1 MVIFRTLLLWLQ
13 AMQTQAVF
21 QERISAFP
29 AEATAILADIAR
41 QEGMLTAEQASQLKS
56 IFNLST
62 ADLMV
67 KLLPVAAA
75 ISVAPI
81 SEFYVGVIA
90 EGISGDLYFG
100 ANIEFLHQPL
110 KVTLHAEQCAIL
122 NAWHKGEAKLVR
134 LVVNEAPCGHCRQFI
149 NELNSADSIEII
161 IQHASEGVVRQYSLD
176 DLLPK
181 SFGPA
186 DLGLTD
192 ALMSPE
198 QFDLTLP
205 EEFAG
210 DDLVKTAFEAAVNCH
225 APVCKSPAGVAL
237 KLKSGKIVAGR
248 YASNAAF
255 NPGATAL
262 EAAMVNWRL
271 ALLETQQDDIVEAV
285 MVEQP
290 TKVSQYALAESQ
302 LKDYGVELRYIAV

>member
-1 MVIFRTLLLWLQ
+1 
-13 AMQTQAVF
+13 MQTQAVF

-29 AEATAILADIAR
+29 AEATAILADITR
-41 QEGMLTAEQASQLKS
+41 QEGMLTAEQVSQLKS
-56 IFNLST
+56 ILDFSTT

-75 ISVAPI
+75 ISVAPV
-81 SEFYVGVIA
+81 SEFYVGVVT
-90 EGISGDLYFG
+90 EGVSGNLYFG

-110 KVTLHAEQCAIL
+110 KVTLHAEQCAVL
-122 NAWHKGEAKLVR
+122 NAWHKGEKRLVR
-134 LVVNEAPCGHCRQFI
+134 LVVNEAPCGHCRQFL
-149 NELNSADSIEII
+149 NELNSADSIEVIV
-161 IQHASEGVVRQYSLD
+161 QHASEGVVRQYSME

-205 EEFAG
+205 EEHAN
-210 DDLVKTAFEAAVNCH
+210 DDLVKAAFEAAVNCH
-225 APVCKSPAGVAL
+225 APVCKSPAGVAFR
-237 KLKSGKIVAGR
+237 LKSGKIVAGR

-255 NPGATAL
+255 NPGATAM
-262 EAAMVNWRL
+262 ESAMVNWRL
-271 ALLETQQDDIVEAV
+271 SLLNSVQDDVVEAV

-290 TKVSQYALAESQ
+290 AKVTQKELAESQ
-302 LKDYGVELRYIAV
+302 LKDYGVELRYISV